1 MNRRQFL
8 ASVAAAGFAHAQ
20 PAARPNFVFILA
32 DDLGA
37 RDLAPDGNTFH
48 ETPAIAGLAR
58 DGVRFSNGYAAC
70 PVCSPTRASIMTGK
84 YPARL
89 KVTDWIAGRRQWPT
103 ARVITPP
110 NKLQLGLEEV
120 TLAEALKPLGYFNA
134 HVGKWH
140 LGGQGYAP
148 GQQGFDV
155 NIAGDHRGAPRSFFG
170 PFDMPNF
177 PAGTK
182 DDELTERLTEE
193 ACSIIIKQKRGVPF
207 FLHFAHYTVH
217 TPIQAR
223 AAMAEK
229 YRGRLKGGE
238 FPDPVYAAMVESLD
252 HSVAAIRRA
261 LEQAGLARDTVI
273 VLFSDN
279 GGLRYE
285 GGGKRL
291 VTTNTPLR
299 AGKGHLYEGGIRSP
313 LYMHWPG
320 VTQPGRVIDA
330 PVSSI
335 DFFPTLLEMAGTK
348 PGLPVDGLSLAPL
361 LRGGPA
367 PARDALYWH
376 YPHYS
381 NQGGAPG
388 GAIRSGDWKLIQF
401 YEDMRVELYNLKDDP
416 GETRNLALR
425 NAAKARELHAKLRQW
440 RTETN
445 ALMPDPNPA
454 YDPATADQ
462 GLTGA
467 EKPTPPLSPGA

>member
-8 ASVAAAGFAHAQ
+8 ASL
-20 PAARPNFVFILA
+20 PAARLAAAAQPGRLPNFIFILA

-37 RDLAPDGNTFH
+37 RDLTPDGNTFH
-48 ETPAIAGLAR
+48 ETPALQRLAG
-58 DGVRFSNGYAAC
+58 DGVRFTNAYAAC

-110 NKLQLGLEEV
+110 NKLQLGLEEI
-120 TLAEALKPLGYFNA
+120 TLAEALKTKGYSTA

-140 LGGQGYAP
+140 LGGQGYEP
-148 GQQGFDV
+148 EKQGFDV

-177 PAGTK
+177 PAGSK
-182 DDELTERLTEE
+182 DDELTERLTSE
-193 ACSIIIKQKRGVPF
+193 ACNFIAKQRREQPF
-207 FLHFAHYTVH
+207 FMYFAHYTVH

-223 AAMAEK
+223 EAMAER
-229 YRGRLKGGE
+229 YRRKLEGKPW
-238 FPDPVYAAMVESLD
+238 PDPVYAAMVESLD
-252 HSVAAIRRA
+252 NSVAAVRKT
-261 LEQAGLARDTVI
+261 LEESGLARDTVI
-273 VLFSDN
+273 VFFSDN

-291 VTTNTPLR
+291 VTSNAPLR
-299 AGKGHLYEGGIRSP
+299 AGKGHLYEGGIREP
-313 LYMHWPG
+313 LYIHWPG
-320 VTQPGRVIDA
+320 VAKPGRVVDT
-330 PVSSI
+330 PVSSV
-335 DFFPTLLEMAGTK
+335 DFFPTLLEMAGIN
-348 PGLPVDGLSLAPL
+348 PPRPVDGVSLAPL

-367 PARDALYWH
+367 PAREAIYWH

-388 GAIRSGDWKLIQF
+388 GAIRMGDWKLIEF
-401 YEDMRVELYNLKDDP
+401 YEDGRLELFNLKDDP
-416 GETRNLALR
+416 GETVNLAR
-425 NAAKARELHAKLRQW
+425 KNAQKAREMHAKLRVW

-445 ALMPDPNPA
+445 ALMPDPNPN

-467 EKPTPPLSPGA
+467 EKPTPPA

>member
-8 ASVAAAGFAHAQ
+8 ASLPAARLAAAAQ
-20 PAARPNFVFILA
+20 PARLPNFVFILA

-37 RDLAPDGNTFH
+37 RDLTPDGNTFH
-48 ETPAIAGLAR
+48 ETPALHRLAG
-58 DGVRFSNGYAAC
+58 DGVRFTNAYAAC

-110 NKLQLGLEEV
+110 NKLQLGLEEI
-120 TLAEALKPLGYFNA
+120 TLAEALKTKGYSTA

-140 LGGQGYAP
+140 LGGQGYEP
-148 GQQGFDV
+148 EKQGFDV

-177 PAGTK
+177 PAGSK
-182 DDELTERLTEE
+182 DDELTERLTTE
-193 ACSIIIKQKRGVPF
+193 ACNFIAKQRREQPF
-207 FLHFAHYTVH
+207 FMYFAHYTVH

-223 AAMAEK
+223 EAMAER
-229 YRGRLKGGE
+229 YRRKLDGKPW
-238 FPDPVYAAMVESLD
+238 PDPVYAAMVESLD
-252 HSVAAIRRA
+252 NSVAAVRKT
-261 LEQAGLARDTVI
+261 LEKSGLARDTVI
-273 VLFSDN
+273 VFFSDN

-291 VTTNTPLR
+291 VTSNAPLR
-299 AGKGHLYEGGIRSP
+299 AGKGHLYEGGIREP
-313 LYMHWPG
+313 LYIHWPG
-320 VTQPGRVIDA
+320 VAKPGRVVDT
-330 PVSSI
+330 PVSSV
-335 DFFPTLLEMAGTK
+335 DFFPTLLEMAGMK
-348 PGLPVDGLSLAPL
+348 PPRPVDGVSLAPL

-367 PARDALYWH
+367 PAREAIYWH

-388 GAIRSGDWKLIQF
+388 GAIRMGDWKLIEF
-401 YEDMRVELYNLKDDP
+401 YEDGRLELFNLKDDP
-416 GETRNLALR
+416 GETVNLAR
-425 NAAKARELHAKLRQW
+425 KNAQKAREMHAKLRVW

-445 ALMPDPNPA
+445 ALMPDPNPN

-467 EKPTPPLSPGA
+467 EKPTPPA

>member
-8 ASVAAAGFAHAQ
+8 ASLPVARLATAAAQ
-20 PAARPNFVFILA
+20 PARLPNFIFILA

-37 RDLAPDGNTFH
+37 RDLTPDGNTFH
-48 ETPAIAGLAR
+48 ETPALQRLAG
-58 DGVRFSNGYAAC
+58 DGVRFTNAYAAC

-110 NKLQLGLEEV
+110 NKLQLGLEEI
-120 TLAEALKPLGYFNA
+120 TLAEALKTKGYSTA

-140 LGGQGYAP
+140 LGGQGYEP
-148 GQQGFDV
+148 EKQGFDV

-177 PAGTK
+177 PAGSK
-182 DDELTERLTEE
+182 DDELTERLTSE
-193 ACSIIIKQKRGVPF
+193 ACNFIAKQRREQPF
-207 FLHFAHYTVH
+207 FMYFAHYTVH

-223 AAMAEK
+223 EAMAER
-229 YRGRLKGGE
+229 YRRKLEGKPW
-238 FPDPVYAAMVESLD
+238 PDPVYAAMVESLD
-252 HSVAAIRRA
+252 NSVAAVRKT
-261 LEQAGLARDTVI
+261 LEESGLARDTVI
-273 VLFSDN
+273 VFFSDN

-291 VTTNTPLR
+291 VTSNAPLR
-299 AGKGHLYEGGIRSP
+299 AGKGHLYEGGIREP
-313 LYMHWPG
+313 LYIHWPG
-320 VTQPGRVIDA
+320 VAKPGRVVDT
-330 PVSSI
+330 PVSSV
-335 DFFPTLLEMAGTK
+335 DFFPTLLEMAGIN
-348 PGLPVDGLSLAPL
+348 PPRPVDGVSLAPL

-367 PARDALYWH
+367 PAREAIYWH

-388 GAIRSGDWKLIQF
+388 GAIRMGDWKLIEF
-401 YEDMRVELYNLKDDP
+401 YEDGRLELFNLKEDP
-416 GETRNLALR
+416 GETVNLAR
-425 NAAKARELHAKLRQW
+425 KNAQKAREMHAKLRVW

-445 ALMPDPNPA
+445 ALMPDPNPN

-467 EKPTPPLSPGA
+467 EKPTPPA

>member
-8 ASVAAAGFAHAQ
+8 ASLPAARLAATAQ
-20 PAARPNFVFILA
+20 PARLPNFIFILA

-37 RDLAPDGNTFH
+37 RDLTPDGNTFH
-48 ETPAIAGLAR
+48 ETPALQRLAG
-58 DGVRFSNGYAAC
+58 DGVRFTNAYAAC

-110 NKLQLGLEEV
+110 NKLQLGLEEI
-120 TLAEALKPLGYFNA
+120 TLAEALKTKGYSTA

-140 LGGQGYAP
+140 LGGQGYEP
-148 GQQGFDV
+148 EKQGFDV

-177 PAGTK
+177 PAGSK
-182 DDELTERLTEE
+182 DDELTERLTAE
-193 ACSIIIKQKRGVPF
+193 ACNFIAKQRKEQPF
-207 FLHFAHYTVH
+207 FMYFAHYTVH

-223 AAMAEK
+223 AAMAER
-229 YRGRLKGGE
+229 YRRKLEGKPW
-238 FPDPVYAAMVESLD
+238 PDPVYAAMVESLD
-252 HSVAAIRRA
+252 NSVAAVRKT
-261 LEQAGLARDTVI
+261 LEASGLARDTVI
-273 VLFSDN
+273 VFFSDN

-291 VTTNTPLR
+291 VTSNAPLR
-299 AGKGHLYEGGIRSP
+299 AGKGHLYEGGIREP
-313 LYMHWPG
+313 LYIHWPG
-320 VTQPGRVIDA
+320 VAKPGRVVDT
-330 PVSSI
+330 PVSSV
-335 DFFPTLLEMAGTK
+335 DFFPTLLEMAGAK
-348 PGLPVDGLSLAPL
+348 PPRPVDGVSLAPL
-361 LRGGPA
+361 LRGGAA
-367 PARDALYWH
+367 PARDAIYWH

-388 GAIRSGDWKLIQF
+388 GAIRMGDWKLIEF
-401 YEDMRVELYNLKDDP
+401 YEDGRLELFNLKEDP
-416 GETRNLALR
+416 GEAVNLVR
-425 NAAKARELHAKLRQW
+425 KNAEKAREMHTKLRNW

-445 ALMPDPNPA
+445 ALMPDPNPN

-467 EKPTPPLSPGA
+467 EKPTPPA